1 MGQMKWVYSL
11 IEEDRGNEFKLAY
24 NTALSKKLLIFKF
37 DNMDIDIIKAGAAV
51 KIINDYNKEYNK
63 YLEEQADRAEAERIY
78 WLNVENHLNS

>member
-37 DNMDIDIIKAGAAV
+37 DNMNIDIIKAGAAI
-51 KIINDYNKEYNK
+51 KIINDYNQN
-63 YLEEQADRAEAERIY
+63 LEDQADYAEAERIY
-78 WLNVENHLNS
+78 WLEVENKLNS